1 MTTMRQRIDQ
11 EIDARHKAEKE
22 KKKVWEENL
31 KLKEENRLLKQ
42 DKEILIRKLNNAWER
57 YVKLV
62 DEYEE
67 KLKNIQKA
75 WINFENEMTC
85 YNNCLSRVDELI
97 MNR

>member
-1 MTTMRQRIDQ
+1 MRQRLDK
-11 EIDARHKAEKE
+11 EIEARHNTEKE
-22 KKKVWEENL
+22 NKEVWAENL

-67 KLKNIQKA
+67 KLKDIQKA
-75 WINFENEMTC
+75 WINFESEKTC
-85 YNNCLSRVDELI
+85 YNNCLARVDEII